1 MRKSNNPKRKTRG
14 FTLVEL
20 GIAIAIISVLS
31 GSVMVGKGL
40 IGTARLSS
48 TIKNVNNIR
57 NAMRTYVT
65 MRNGNFRNGYD
76 TENRIRDFHQRLTE
90 ANLLGDIEN
99 DGAPAITSVFI
110 RDSPQKKFVG
120 IVLDVDYLRANDMQD
135 ELYAAFSEDPMYYD
149 QLMPPRC
156 RKPQS
161 ENFALCFKFDW

>member
-65 MRNGNFRNGYD
+65 MRNGNFRH
-76 TENRIRDFHQRLTE
+76 ENEEEYRINDFHQRLTE
-90 ANLLGDIEN
+90 ENLLGDLEN
-99 DGAPAITSVFI
+99 SGAPAITGVYI
-110 RDSPQKKFVG
+110 LDKPVIKFVG
-120 IVLDVDYLRANDMQD
+120 IQLDVDYLRANDMQHD
-135 ELYAAFSEDPMYYD
+135 LYEAFRNDSMYV
-149 QLMPPRC
+149 PTRPVC
-156 RKPQS
+156 RQPNNN
-161 ENFALCFKFDW
+161 NFTLCFAFDW